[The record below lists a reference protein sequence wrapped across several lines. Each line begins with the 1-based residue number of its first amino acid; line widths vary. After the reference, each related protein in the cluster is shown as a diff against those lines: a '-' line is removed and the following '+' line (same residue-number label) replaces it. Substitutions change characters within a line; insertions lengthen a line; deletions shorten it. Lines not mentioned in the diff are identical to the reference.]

1 MSSDIGVPRIRV
13 LECWATGLLYM
24 KIAMRATRR
33 QAKNPITR
41 GIQIIKR
48 NGWTHPDPIAATK
61 DVIAP
66 VAGGLTGMIIL
77 PGLVFCAVVQLF
89 PLVGDYVSDN
99 FLFTYVYSSLFC
111 LAGLTHTFVI
121 LREMLA
127 SWSQAVRDK
136 EFLVEMRL
144 KNHDA
149 TTDQQSQTPTSV
161 LMATPEPEPAQMEIG
176 VGDVVDLVQEN
187 RDV

>member
-1 MSSDIGVPRIRV
+1 MAVFLGIVIPTLSRYR
-13 LECWATGLLYM
+13 
-24 KIAMRATRR
+24 RAEDTSLGMLGDR
-33 QAKNPITR
+33 QAQNPIAR

-66 VAGGLTGMIIL
+66 VAGGLTGMIVL
-77 PGLVFCAVVQLF
+77 PGLVFYVVDYFF
-89 PLVGDYVSDN
+89 PLVGHHVN
-99 FLFTYVYSSLFC
+99 NQFLFTYVYSSLFC
-111 LAGLTHTFVI
+111 LAGLTHTFII

-144 KNHDA
+144 KNLD
-149 TTDQQSQTPTSV
+149 TTSEQQQSRTLTPISTV
-161 LMATPEPEPAQMEIG
+161 DPEPNPAQVEDLEQPPAI
-176 VGDVVDLVQEN
+176 VAGDRAAVDL
-187 RDV
+187 